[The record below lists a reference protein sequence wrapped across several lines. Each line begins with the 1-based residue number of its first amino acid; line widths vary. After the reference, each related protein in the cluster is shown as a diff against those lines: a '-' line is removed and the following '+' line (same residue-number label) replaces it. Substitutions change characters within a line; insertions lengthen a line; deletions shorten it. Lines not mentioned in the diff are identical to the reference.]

1 MHGLLAIRDLRY
13 LRPLQFKLPAAPTRR
28 IMACTA
34 SWHSL
39 GTPRGELVLDNTLP
53 TGQSFRSVLGHVSG
67 SGCVYHRCCVHHTPW
82 LLSFMRFPKPQYM
95 SFAGGAGLA
104 AACTQVS

>member
-13 LRPLQFKLPAAPTRR
+13 LRPLQLKLPAAPTRR
-28 IMACTA
+28 IMSCAA

-53 TGQSFRSVLGHVSG
+53 TGQSFRSVPEQVSG
-67 SGCVYHRCCVHHTPW
+67 LG
-82 LLSFMRFPKPQYM
+82 LS
-95 SFAGGAGLA
+95 
-104 AACTQVS
+104 V